1 MSRGKVLIA
10 DDEEDILEIVADRLE
25 FLGFEVQ
32 TVQDGLA
39 CIETI
44 ERGAPDLVLLDIRM
58 PRMDGMEVLTQ
69 LRETHPELPVVI
81 LSASSER
88 KVAEETLSE
97 GAVDYLLKPF
107 EARDL
112 EKKLDRVFGKG
123 GQ

>member
-58 PRMDGMEVLTQ
+58 PRMDGMEVLTR

-112 EKKLDRVFGKG
+112 EKKLERVFGKG

>member
-32 TVQDGLA
+32 TVQDGVA
-39 CIETI
+39 CIEAI
-44 ERGAPDLVLLDIRM
+44 GRGAPDLVLLDIRM
-58 PRMDGMEVLTQ
+58 PRMDGMAVLSR

-107 EARDL
+107 EATDL
-112 EKKLDRVFGKG
+112 QKKIDRVFGKG
-123 GQ
+123 GP

>member
-58 PRMDGMEVLTQ
+58 PRMDGMEVLTR